1 MATVLVIV
9 LAALVIALYF
19 LRVSHEHAA
28 AIASLDDLTG
38 RTQPVDLAAFLNLID
53 PGETAF
59 LRQSLPSRE
68 FRLLQRERTRAAA
81 EYVERIAQNAAVL
94 LRLGQAARLNPDPE
108 VARAAHAM
116 VERALSVRM
125 TAMRALFKLR
135 LQSLLPGVDISD
147 ISDRYKGL
155 TESVALFT
163 RLQRPAFSS
172 HVLAMLLTSSLL

>member
-1 MATVLVIV
+1 
-9 LAALVIALYF
+9 
-19 LRVSHEHAA
+19 
-28 AIASLDDLTG
+28 
-38 RTQPVDLAAFLNLID
+38 
-53 PGETAF
+53 
-59 LRQSLPSRE
+59 
-68 FRLLQRERTRAAA
+68 
-81 EYVERIAQNAAVL
+81 
-94 LRLGQAARLNPDPE
+94 
-108 VARAAHAM
+108 
-116 VERALSVRM
+116 M